1 MQLLI
6 MKALEPITYA
16 HKPSIQESYS
26 TLKYFFKNFNLLTY
40 FNYLQFQM
48 HLYMLS

>member
-6 MKALEPITYA
+6 MKALESITY
-16 HKPSIQESYS
+16 KPSIQESYS
-26 TLKYFFKNFNLLTY
+26 TLKYFFKNFNFLTY

-48 HLYMLS
+48 RLYMLS